1 MKKRRIFSIFCIS
14 FLIFASALLSGC
26 TSDKSQIID
35 NEKIAIQLINSEVV
49 QSEEVSYVEK
59 TVKATISSSSSSS
72 TFLVDWALRWQSYS
86 TEDISQYIKIEP
98 LTDDSTTCY
107 VRCYKPFKTPIILL
121 ASVRNRKATAS
132 CIINFEG
139 IPSSFII
146 NPSINTDDEVI
157 TKIEEG
163 TKLNI
168 DFIFNNIFGVVQF
181 EPIYIIETKA
191 VGTLYF
197 SNGIELPLESFVNP
211 LLKLND
217 FNSSGVE
224 TEKDEFYCNDYLT
237 YKIIDNN
244 KIEITAIDFLKNLS
258 AKKIVSD
265 VQLGDYE
272 LSVSNPGFALNEPYY
287 VQFNIREEKTN
298 LSISFKICII
308 KKK

>member
-1 MKKRRIFSIFCIS
+1 MKKRRIFSVFCIS
-14 FLIFASALLSGC
+14 FLIFVSSLLSGC
-26 TSDKSQIID
+26 SIYKSKIID

-132 CIINFEG
+132 CIINFKG

-181 EPIYIIETKA
+181 EPNYIIETKA

-272 LSVSNPGFALNEPYY
+272 LSVSNPGFALTEPYY